1 MKKYH
6 VSKGDKVQVIAGDW
20 KGEAAT
26 IKAIVPEKDRVVVEF
41 TAIDA
46 KKRAEAGK
54 KAAPG
59 MRTVAKRH
67 RKQQDG
73 NPGLIARSVSVHVSN
88 VALTEEG
95 QKAKTEKQAAWR
107 SKKSAPVQE

>member
-59 MRTVAKRH
+59 MRTVAKR
-67 RKQQDG
+67 QDG